1 MTIPSSYE
9 KQIRSLLKNI
19 ADIRNFV
26 SATSVYYRESTGF
39 LKTMMTK
46 AGIEYSTDLEN
57 LRLPFQDEALSYA
70 FTQLITQLMQY
81 EQSSSYLNR
90 KLDEFDLET
99 SRQFAQVFSRDDSDE
114 VRKKTLLD
122 AVDGIEELTGERQ
135 NLIALTVEIEKTIKL
150 LEIWLSALFN

>member
-9 KQIRSLLKNI
+9 RQIRSLLKNI

-39 LKTMMTK
+39 LKNMMTK

-57 LRLPFQDEALSYA
+57 LRLPFQDETLSYA

-81 EQSSSYLNR
+81 EQASSYLNL
-90 KLDEFDLET
+90 KFNEFDQET
-99 SRQFAQVFSRDDSDE
+99 SRQFAQVFSREESDE

-150 LEIWLSALFN
+150 LESRLSALFN